1 MESGGELVCL
11 NNMEL
16 QIDHD
21 KKVPLHVQVEE
32 LMRRLIASPEFRNGA
47 FLPKEVELAN
57 RLGVSRNTIRQAT
70 NKLEYEGLL
79 LRKKGVGT
87 TVAEKKPL
95 STGLDHWYSF
105 TQEMRERGIQVENI
119 SVKAEFVK
127 AEAKIV
133 RFFNI
138 KENKSVLKL
147 AKLKGSGGD
156 PIVYFESYFHPRIG
170 VVPEDNFSKSL
181 YTMLEEKFG
190 VLVVRSNENITAAL
204 AGPMGKKLKI
214 SANDPI
220 LIRERFVYDPGDRP
234 IEYNIGYYRA
244 DKFTYNIDIKKT

>member
-1 MESGGELVCL
+1 
-11 NNMEL
+11 
-16 QIDHD
+16 
-21 KKVPLHVQVEE
+21 
-32 LMRRLIASPEFRNGA
+32 MRKLIASPEFRNGA

-79 LRKKGVGT
+79 SRKKGVGT
-87 TVAEKKPL
+87 KVAEKKPL

-119 SVKAEFVK
+119 SIKAEYVK
-127 AEAKIV
+127 PDEKLL

-138 KENKSVLKL
+138 REGKPVVKL

-156 PIVYFESYFHPRIG
+156 PIVYFESFFHPRIG
-170 VVPEDNFSKSL
+170 LVPEDNFSKPL

-190 VLVVRSNENITAAL
+190 VLVVRSNENIRAAL
-204 AGPMGKKLKI
+204 AGTMAKKLGV
-214 SANDPI
+214 SVNDPI
-220 LIRERFVYDPGDRP
+220 LIRERYVYDPGGRP

-244 DKFTYNIDIKKT
+244 DRFTYSIDIKKT

>member
-1 MESGGELVCL
+1 MKLH
-11 NNMEL
+11 
-16 QIDHD
+16 IDHQ
-21 KKVPLHVQVEE
+21 KKVPLHIQVEE
-32 LMRRLIASPEFRNGA
+32 LMRKLIASPEFRNGA

-87 TVAEKKPL
+87 KVAEKKPL

-119 SVKAEFVK
+119 TIKAEYVK
-127 AEAKIV
+127 PDEKLL

-138 KENKSVLKL
+138 REGKPVVKL
-147 AKLKGSGGD
+147 AKLKGSAGD
-156 PIVYFESYFHPRIG
+156 PIVYFESFFHPRIG
-170 VVPEDNFSKSL
+170 LVPEDNFSKPL
-181 YTMLEEKFG
+181 YTLLEEKFG
-190 VLVVRSNENITAAL
+190 VLVVRSNENIRAAL
-204 AGPMGKKLKI
+204 AGTMARRLGL

-220 LIRERFVYDPGDRP
+220 LIRERYVYDPGNRP

-244 DKFTYNIDIKKT
+244 DRFTYSIDIKKN

>member
-1 MESGGELVCL
+1 M
-11 NNMEL
+11 
-16 QIDHD
+16 
-21 KKVPLHVQVEE
+21 
-32 LMRRLIASPEFRNGA
+32 
-47 FLPKEVELAN
+47 
-57 RLGVSRNTIRQAT
+57 
-70 NKLEYEGLL
+70 
-79 LRKKGVGT
+79 
-87 TVAEKKPL
+87 
-95 STGLDHWYSF
+95 
-105 TQEMRERGIQVENI
+105 
-119 SVKAEFVK
+119 K
-127 AEAKIV
+127 AEAKVV

-138 KENKSVLKL
+138 KEGKPVLKL

-170 VVPEDNFSKSL
+170 VVPEDNFSKPL

-190 VLVVRSNENITAAL
+190 VLVVRSNENISAAL
-204 AGPMGKKLKI
+204 AGPMAKKLKI